1 MKRIPFA
8 GLAAAALITIA
19 LAGCSTTAGGTSAG
33 DPTGGDSGSSDSSPS
48 DAKTGDAYTDDTS
61 DGTLV
66 TLAGSGDY
74 TVGVTAPEGLYEL
87 KGQPDKQPDGCT
99 WALEDGDGNIQFQ
112 DQGPTLTITSVNK
125 FFQTSGCPDWVQ
137 TQ

>member
-1 MKRIPFA
+1 MTRLPLA
-8 GLAAAALITIA
+8 GLAAAALITLA
-19 LAGCSTTAGGTSAG
+19 LAGCAPAA
-33 DPTGGDSGSSDSSPS
+33 DSSTGDTGSDTTPS
-48 DAKTGDAYTDDTS
+48 DTKTGDAYTDDTS

-87 KGQPDKQPDGCT
+87 KGNPDKQPDGCT

-112 DQGPTLTITSVNK
+112 DQGPILTITSVNK